1 VTRRP
6 RQPLIVPVT
15 LYRYRLIDAEG
26 NDLGPF
32 VSSDGDVRAG
42 RSIPNGVSKNWHV
55 SAVVAPEQDHA
66 FRAYLVV
73 VPDTVP

>member
-1 VTRRP
+1 MP
-6 RQPLIVPVT
+6 

-32 VSSDGDVRAG
+32 VSSDSEVQAG
-42 RSIPNGVSKNWHV
+42 RTVANGAGEVWRV
-55 SAVVAPEQDHA
+55 TAVVAPEHDEGA

-73 VPDTVP
+73 VSETLA

>member
-1 VTRRP
+1 
-6 RQPLIVPVT
+6 VT

-32 VSSDGDVRAG
+32 VSSDSDVQAG
-42 RSIPNGVSKNWHV
+42 RSIPNRAGKIWLVT
-55 SAVVAPEQDHA
+55 AVVAPEQDNA

-73 VPDTVP
+73 APDTVA

>member
-1 VTRRP
+1 
-6 RQPLIVPVT
+6 LIAPMA

-32 VSSDGDVRAG
+32 VSGDSDVQAG
-42 RSIPNGVSKNWHV
+42 RTIPNGAGKIWHV
-55 SAVVAPEQDHA
+55 TAVVAPEQDDA

-73 VPDTVP
+73 VPDTVA